1 MKKILNI
8 KVYLMA
14 LLAFSFM
21 LTSCDDDNEEDLK
34 APRIFRPTAVEAS
47 VDRVNAKISWGSV
60 PGAVSYTLQLFLD
73 EVKVYEVTTEETFY
87 QFTELNGGATYVA
100 KVMANAKDASMNS
113 RLADVEFSIPVE
125 NLFNNFRVYNGVVDV
140 RTVQVQWQP
149 GNTVTHLSLVSAGE
163 TLLVEVS
170 EAEREAGRKL
180 VQVAE
185 NNVQYTI
192 SLINNENVRGTLSL
206 KVEGDVFL
214 NDGDDITSAIASA
227 SNGQVLVLESGR
239 TFVHEGTWTMVS
251 GVSLTIK
258 GGPGLVKPVFAFN
271 NISGSTCI
279 SQADPGVGYLRI
291 DNIELTG
298 APAGDKSAAPALWHP
313 HFINKNGAGG
323 FNEMVIE
330 NSIIS
335 MFGRN
340 FIRYRSTSHMDKLT
354 IHNSI
359 VNFTGATSDYAVVV
373 MENDSYIN
381 EIVYSNSTFVG
392 SNRGL
397 VRNNSNVP
405 NALFHLKNCTVNDF
419 CDAGRFM
426 VELKSPIAS
435 VVFENS
441 ILGKT
446 RGAVWNSEANTGGVF
461 GMSPVDGAVFSSPG
475 SYALSDFSQNLSE
488 VGQTRKIDVPAYGR
502 PSGDVFQNPDNV
514 DYRIK
519 DAAFGGRGTAGDP
532 RWW

>member
-1 MKKILNI
+1 M
-8 KVYLMA
+8 
-14 LLAFSFM
+14 
-21 LTSCDDDNEEDLK
+21 
-34 APRIFRPTAVEAS
+34 
-47 VDRVNAKISWGSV
+47 
-60 PGAVSYTLQLFLD
+60 
-73 EVKVYEVTTEETFY
+73 
-87 QFTELNGGATYVA
+87 A

-149 GNTVTHLSLVSAGE
+149 GNTVTHLSFVSAGE

-170 EAEREAGRKL
+170 EAEREAGKKL

-185 NNVQYTI
+185 NNAQYTI

-298 APAGDKSAAPALWHP
+298 APAGDKSAAPAL
-313 HFINKNGAGG
+313 
-323 FNEMVIE
+323 
-330 NSIIS
+330 
-335 MFGRN
+335 
-340 FIRYRSTSHMDKLT
+340 
-354 IHNSI
+354 
-359 VNFTGATSDYAVVV
+359 
-373 MENDSYIN
+373 
-381 EIVYSNSTFVG
+381 
-392 SNRGL
+392 
-397 VRNNSNVP
+397 
-405 NALFHLKNCTVNDF
+405 
-419 CDAGRFM
+419 
-426 VELKSPIAS
+426 
-435 VVFENS
+435 
-441 ILGKT
+441 
-446 RGAVWNSEANTGGVF
+446 
-461 GMSPVDGAVFSSPG
+461 
-475 SYALSDFSQNLSE
+475 
-488 VGQTRKIDVPAYGR
+488 
-502 PSGDVFQNPDNV
+502 
-514 DYRIK
+514 
-519 DAAFGGRGTAGDP
+519 
-532 RWW
+532 